1 MDSTLIAT
9 VVGVLGAGFL
19 GMLGYYLQALRSDIG
34 GLGTRLGSI
43 EATLAEHSAVL
54 AEHGAMLVEHSRLLE
69 RMAEQGE
76 RIAALRAADAI
87 PDPAPGRAGEGADS

>member
-19 GMLGYYLQALRSDIG
+19 GVLGYFLQALRSDIG

-43 EATLAEHSAVL
+43 ETTL
-54 AEHGAMLVEHSRLLE
+54 AEHGAMLAEYGRLLE
-69 RMAEQGE
+69 RMADQGE
-76 RIAALRAADAI
+76 RIAALE
-87 PDPAPGRAGEGADS
+87 GRRRDT